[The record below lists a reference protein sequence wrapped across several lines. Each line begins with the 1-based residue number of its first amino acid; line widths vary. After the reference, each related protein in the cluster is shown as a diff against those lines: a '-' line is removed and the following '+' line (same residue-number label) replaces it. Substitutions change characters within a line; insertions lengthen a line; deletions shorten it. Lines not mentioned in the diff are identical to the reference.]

1 RGAPPPE
8 PGGAERVGAPRHAA
22 RSVTRVAFAPPAAAM
37 LTHFTRAS
45 GDGGGALDNLVAIL
59 RAGVIRGAVR
69 MVRGKQATVCL
80 CDAPL
85 GELNE
90 LLRRSNRRRYEPF
103 GIALDKRYAF
113 AAGARPVI
121 YLPWAE
127 AEQLLDDTQMWRVV
141 PLELSNDSLVD
152 WTFER
157 EWRHLGDLT
166 FPAHRSVALVE
177 TWRDADEIYD
187 RFDGS
192 PPCLG
197 VLPLRDLFGR
207 S

>member
-1 RGAPPPE
+1 
-8 PGGAERVGAPRHAA
+8 
-22 RSVTRVAFAPPAAAM
+22 M

-45 GDGGGALDNLVAIL
+45 AAGGRALDNLISIL
-59 RAGVIRGAVR
+59 REGIIRGADR
-69 MVRGKQATVCL
+69 LMPGRQAAVCL

-85 GELNE
+85 GELNA
-90 LLRRSNRRRYEPF
+90 LLRRANRRRYEPF

-113 AAGARPVI
+113 SAGARPVI
-121 YLPWAE
+121 YLPLAE
-127 AEQLLDDTQMWRVV
+127 AGQLLERSQMWRVV
-141 PLELSNDSLVD
+141 PLELADNEQID

-157 EWRHLGDLT
+157 EWRHLGDLK
-166 FPAHRSVALVE
+166 FPPDRSVALVE
-177 TWRDADEIYD
+177 TWRDAEEIYD
-187 RFDGS
+187 RFDGN

>member
-1 RGAPPPE
+1 
-8 PGGAERVGAPRHAA
+8 ERPNPPRHAA
-22 RSVTRVAFAPPAAAM
+22 VPMTRAAFAPPAAAM
-37 LTHFTRAS
+37 LTHFTRTS
-45 GDGGGALDNLVAIL
+45 GDGCGALDNLVSIL
-59 RAGVIRGAVR
+59 RGGVIKGATR
-69 MVRGKQATVCL
+69 MVRGKQEAVCL

-85 GELNE
+85 SELND
-90 LLRRSNRRRYEPF
+90 LMRRANRRRYEPF

-113 AAGARPVI
+113 SAGTRPVI

-127 AEQLLDDTQMWRVV
+127 AEQLLDGAQMWRVV
-141 PLELSNDSLVD
+141 PLELSNDSSID

-197 VLPLRDLFGR
+197 VLPLRDLFGH